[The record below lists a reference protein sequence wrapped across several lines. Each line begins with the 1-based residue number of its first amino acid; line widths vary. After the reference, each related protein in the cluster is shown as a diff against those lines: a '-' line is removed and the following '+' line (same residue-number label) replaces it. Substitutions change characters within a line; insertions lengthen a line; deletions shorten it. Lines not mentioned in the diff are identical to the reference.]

1 MLPEVLKAV
10 YPIIG
15 VGILCLI
22 IILLSF
28 YSEKFL
34 NKFMIT
40 NIVYIRL
47 GVFFLIG
54 LILLISDLL

>member
-1 MLPEVLKAV
+1 MFPEALKAV

-22 IILLSF
+22 IILSSF

-34 NKFMIT
+34 NKFMVT

-47 GVFFLIG
+47 GVFCLIG
-54 LILLISDLL
+54 LILVISDLL